1 MRHHHH
7 FHSHLQ
13 EIKPMKRKQLDFKVS
28 KTNDFNKQAKRTTFD
43 PLS

>member
-7 FHSHLQ
+7 FHSRLQ
-13 EIKPMKRKQLDFKVS
+13 EIKTMKRRQLDFKVS
-28 KTNDFNKQAKRTTFD
+28 KTNDYRKQTKWTTFD